1 MRDGQLLEHIPV
13 EVPAAARSLFRRRLP
28 AEEFERFCRL
38 RLFSITYWSSG
49 LRIRG
54 YLALPPHQDAAAPA
68 LIFNHGGSGPRSA
81 LTPYTATATL
91 GLFAT
96 WGYIAVASQYRGIG
110 GSEGQEEWGEGDVD
124 DALALIPFLEQL
136 PGVDPD
142 RLGLVGGSRGGMMAL
157 LMLRRTT
164 RFRAAVTIGAP
175 TMLHALPPTD
185 PLYRTLLRFLP
196 PGVPPSVAA
205 FERSAVLWAEQLCK
219 TTPLLVL
226 HGTGD
231 RRVDP
236 EHALYLGLALQ
247 RTRHPYKLILYDN
260 ADHVLAGR
268 WAESN
273 ADIRW
278 WLDHYVRNRAALPKV
293 GPHGA

>member
-1 MRDGQLLEHIPV
+1 MTEGQLLEQIPV
-13 EVPAAARSLFRRRLP
+13 ELPAAACSLFRRRLS
-28 AEEFERFCRL
+28 AEEFERFSRI
-38 RLFSITYWSSG
+38 RLFHITYWSSG

-54 YLALPPHQDAAAPA
+54 YLALPAQLEEATPA
-68 LIFNHGGSGPRSA
+68 VIFNHGGSGPRSA
-81 LTPYTATATL
+81 LTPYTAAATL

-96 WGYIAVASQYRGIG
+96 WGYVAVASQYRGIG
-110 GSEGQEEWGEGDVD
+110 GSDGQEEWGGGDVD
-124 DALALIPFLEQL
+124 DALALLALLEQF
-136 PGVDPD
+136 PGVDSD

-157 LMLRRTT
+157 QMLRRTT

-175 TMLHALPPTD
+175 TMLHVLPPTN

-205 FERSAVLWAEQLCK
+205 AERSAVLWADQLCK
-219 TTPLLVL
+219 STPLLVL

-247 RTRHPYKLILYDN
+247 RARHPYKLILYDN

-278 WLDHYVRNRAALPKV
+278 WLDHYVRHRARLPKV

>member
-1 MRDGQLLEHIPV
+1 MDTGTLLEQTPVDIP
-13 EVPAAARSLFRRRLP
+13 ASIRSLFRRRLAP
-28 AEEFERFCRL
+28 EEYERFCRV
-38 RLFSITYWSSG
+38 RLYHILYTSQG

-54 YLALPPHQDAAAPA
+54 YLALPGELPEPAPA
-68 LIFNHGGSGPRSA
+68 VIFNRGGSGERAA
-81 LTPYTATATL
+81 LTPRTAAATV
-91 GLFAT
+91 GLFAA
-96 WGYIAVASQYRGIG
+96 WGYVAIASQYRGVG
-110 GSEGQEEWGEGDVD
+110 GSEGTEEWGGADVD
-124 DALALIPFLEQL
+124 DALALIPLLERL
-136 PGVDPD
+136 PFVDSD

-157 LMLRRTT
+157 QMLRRTT

-185 PLYRTLLRFLP
+185 PLYRTMLRYLP
-196 PGVPPSVAA
+196 PGISPAA
-205 FERSAVLWAEQLCK
+205 AAAERSAVLWADELCK

-231 RRVDP
+231 RRVSP
-236 EHALYLGLALQ
+236 EHALYFGLALQ
-247 RTRHPYKLILYDN
+247 RALHPYKLILYDN

-278 WLDHYVRNRAALPKV
+278 WLDHYVRNRAPLPKV